1 MTLYMCSD
9 QTHLHVYEK
18 TSKLYSMYMY
28 IFVERNLNL
37 FNLNGSSESAS
48 TFQGGTR
55 PASDMYQQTGP
66 ARGLWGPWANI
77 KMGTLGEGGSG
88 AHPQEIL
95 RFYML

>member
-1 MTLYMCSD
+1 MKK
-9 QTHLHVYEK
+9 QTNY
-18 TSKLYSMYMY
+18 TMYMY

-55 PASDMYQQTGP
+55 PASDMYQQTGL